1 MAGNDIFLD
10 LKGVEGES
18 KDSAHPKTIQLESFS
33 FGCRLPRDEATLQ
46 PIGKRHHTPLLCVK
60 HTDAATSRLLQA
72 LFTNRKIDKGQLIVR
87 KAGPSQQEFLTVD
100 LEDVYVS
107 SFSVSAPSA
116 SLPMESFELVY
127 GKITV
132 TYKEQTALGILG
144 GPITAQDDLR
154 TTT

>member
-1 MAGNDIFLD
+1 MAANDIFLD

-18 KDSAHPKTIQLESFS
+18 KDSKYPKTIQLESFN
-33 FGCRLPRDEATLQ
+33 FGCRVPRDEATLQ
-46 PIGKRHHTPLLCVK
+46 PIGKRHHTPLICIK

-87 KAGPSQQEFLTVD
+87 KAGGSQEGYLTVD

-107 SFSVSAPSA
+107 SFNVTAPTS
-116 SLPMESFELVY
+116 SLAVESFELVY

-132 TYKEQTALGILG
+132 TYKEQTALGTLG

-154 TTT
+154 STT